1 MAIRV
6 STGGLKRVS
15 EEKRKKIENKLL
27 QAVVS
32 ELGKNALPPDWT
44 QITFSRIGPP
54 HTPAKEKQSRQRDLP
69 PATPFAQAGSSLLEC
84 DDVRRLI
91 LNQASGSV
99 SHGKDQR
106 RATSNNPR

>member
-32 ELGKNALPPDWT
+32 ELGKHALPPDWT
-44 QITFSRIGPP
+44 QITFSRIGPSQAS
-54 HTPAKEKQSRQRDLP
+54 TKEKQAR
-69 PATPFAQAGSSLLEC
+69 
-84 DDVRRLI
+84 
-91 LNQASGSV
+91 
-99 SHGKDQR
+99 
-106 RATSNNPR
+106 